1 MKHGIQDK
9 VALITG
15 AAGGIGSATARLFA
29 AEGARLVLV
38 DRYEMPLE
46 ALGRELRSQ
55 GAEVLTRQL
64 DVTDPQRYE
73 EVVAAADAHFGG
85 IDLLASV
92 AGGGLPQTLKTMR
105 HEDWMSVVNL
115 NLSGPFNGIHAVHA
129 SMRRRGGGAI
139 VTVAS
144 LAALRMSL
152 NNGISYTAA
161 KSGLLGLTRHAAF
174 ELGPDNIRV
183 NAVLPGPVL
192 TGQIEAK
199 MAPDRIE
206 KVARELPLGRW
217 VRPEEVAASIL
228 FFCSDLSS
236 ACTGTH
242 VVIDCGMH
250 IGAPVSREEYLRHR
264 DQGPLSTTQE

>member
-1 MKHGIQDK
+1 MTFGLKDR
-9 VALITG
+9 VAIVTG
-15 AAGGIGSATARLFA
+15 AAGGIGSATAKMLA
-29 AEGARLVLV
+29 AEGARLVIV
-38 DRYEMPLE
+38 DRNEEPLE
-46 ALGRELRSQ
+46 ALAGELREA
-55 GAEVLTRQL
+55 GTDVLARRL
-64 DVTDPQRYE
+64 DVTDAPAYE
-73 EVVAAADAHFGG
+73 ELVADADARFGG

-92 AGGGLPQTLKTMR
+92 AGGGMPQTLRTMR
-105 HEDWMSVVNL
+105 HEDWMSVLNL
-115 NLSGPFNGIHAVHA
+115 NLSAPFNGIRAVHA
-129 SMRRRGGGAI
+129 SMRKRGGGAI

-144 LAALRMSL
+144 LASIRMSL

-192 TGQIEAK
+192 TGQIKAK
-199 MAPDRIE
+199 MAPERIAR
-206 KVARELPLGRW
+206 VAGELPLGRW

-242 VVIDCGMH
+242 VVVDGGMH

-264 DQGPLSTTQE
+264 DQPAASHPQE